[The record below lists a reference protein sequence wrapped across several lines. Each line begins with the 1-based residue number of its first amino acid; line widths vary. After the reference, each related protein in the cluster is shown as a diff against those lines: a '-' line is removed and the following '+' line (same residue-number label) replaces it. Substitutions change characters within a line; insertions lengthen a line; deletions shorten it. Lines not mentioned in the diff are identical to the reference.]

1 MSYDYRIP
9 QGRDKGKRT
18 NGMFSLGGKL
28 GSVLSAL
35 GNGEKLMQVRLW
47 QNWEMVMGPDI
58 APLAWPLGARND
70 ILIIGGEDNLAL
82 QELSFMT
89 PEILERVNAFMDAPV
104 FDRVELRLVMGDR
117 PLDQMPD
124 IQPSTRVRPA
134 PPRPRQLG
142 AHLEE
147 MNPDSPVAR
156 CHAAYLRMHGAEKL
170 KGRIWFLPFF
180 VIALQIFLVF
190 PTFESAFA
198 APSILSPKAEVKV
211 GFRILNIKIQLF
223 L

>member
-1 MSYDYRIP
+1 MAYALPRP
-9 QGRDKGKRT
+9 RKGERRREMLPA
-18 NGMFSLGGKL
+18 GPDLARL
-28 GSVLSAL
+28 LAARAAPESAQL
-35 GNGEKLMQVRLW
+35 FRLW

-70 ILIIGGEDNLAL
+70 ILIVGGEDNLAL

-156 CHAAYLRMHGAEKL
+156 CYAAYLRMHG
-170 KGRIWFLPFF
+170 
-180 VIALQIFLVF
+180 V
-190 PTFESAFA
+190 PTERKS
-198 APSILSPKAEVKV
+198 
-211 GFRILNIKIQLF
+211 
-223 L
+223 

>member
-70 ILIIGGEDNLAL
+70 ILIVGGEDNLAL

-104 FDRVELRLVMGDR
+104 FDRVELRLVMGDQASGIR
-117 PLDQMPD
+117 CLTSNLPRGSARLL
-124 IQPSTRVRPA
+124 PA
-134 PPRPRQLG
+134 PGSWALT
-142 AHLEE
+142 
-147 MNPDSPVAR
+147 
-156 CHAAYLRMHGAEKL
+156 LR
-170 KGRIWFLPFF
+170 R
-180 VIALQIFLVF
+180 
-190 PTFESAFA
+190 
-198 APSILSPKAEVKV
+198 
-211 GFRILNIKIQLF
+211 
-223 L
+223 

>member
-70 ILIIGGEDNLAL
+70 ILIVGGEDNLAL

-134 PPRPRQLG
+134 PPRPRASARTSRCRG
-142 AHLEE
+142 PAYGC
-147 MNPDSPVAR
+147 SPPGICSGSGPHPPRPAP
-156 CHAAYLRMHGAEKL
+156 G
-170 KGRIWFLPFF
+170 
-180 VIALQIFLVF
+180 
-190 PTFESAFA
+190 SA
-198 APSILSPKAEVKV
+198 
-211 GFRILNIKIQLF
+211 
-223 L
+223 

>member
-47 QNWEMVMGPDI
+47 QNWEMVI
-58 APLAWPLGARND
+58 
-70 ILIIGGEDNLAL
+70 

-156 CHAAYLRMHGAEKL
+156 CYAAYLRMHG
-170 KGRIWFLPFF
+170 
-180 VIALQIFLVF
+180 V
-190 PTFESAFA
+190 PTERKS
-198 APSILSPKAEVKV
+198 
-211 GFRILNIKIQLF
+211 
-223 L
+223 

>member
-70 ILIIGGEDNLAL
+70 ILIVGGEDNLAL

-156 CHAAYLRMHGAEKL
+156 CYAAYLRNG
-170 KGRIWFLPFF
+170 
-180 VIALQIFLVF
+180 
-190 PTFESAFA
+190 
-198 APSILSPKAEVKV
+198 KAERQDLVPAF
-211 GFRILNIKIQLF
+211 FRHCPSDFSCFPYLRERVCRTF
-223 L
+223 HPFPESRGEGWF